1 MMLGPLVNGSSQ
13 TAVPFQFPFVVLL
26 HGSCAFFNFNPRRL
40 LQLQSS
46 SPTSSL
52 AAFNFNPRRLQLQ
65 SSLPTSSLVA
75 NLNPRRLQLQPS
87 LPFNF
92 QTPSLL
98 YFLPFSLMPTVC
110 LMQLL
115 PDELVTKNIIH
126 NIMDKS
132 VFHFLDLHNKIC
144 GIFSAHLRLR

>member
-1 MMLGPLVNGSSQ
+1 MAQVPSLTSTLV
-13 TAVPFQFPFVVLL
+13 
-26 HGSCAFFNFNPRRL
+26 AFFNSNL
-40 LQLQSS
+40 HCQLHP
-46 SPTSSL
+46 SPPSTSTL
-52 AAFNFNPRRLQLQ
+52 VAFNFNPRRLQLQ

-98 YFLPFSLMPTVC
+98 YFLPFSLMLTVC

-126 NIMDKS
+126 NIKDKS
-132 VFHFLDLHNKIC
+132 VFHFLNLHNKIC
-144 GIFSAHLRLR
+144 GTFPAHLRLR